1 MSGAEDNPIV
11 PVDVVQGIVRQLA
24 TVSQHTTTATTA
36 MRHLVSEIA
45 GLREMRTRDTTTIV
59 EAMAGA
65 SVRSGSPGVVDG
77 VMVRTTDPAI
87 SKLQEKDPEFPK
99 YGGNPEHFL
108 AWFVAVEERKELR
121 QLSDQAAIIFATEAL
136 EWHARVAA
144 GDGKSFENWRE
155 FVKELKSKFCPQTV
169 EYNVLHTLQSLRV
182 QGGNFPFY
190 VNQYALGYKL
200 KKLKNSRKVKADTIR
215 TAFLFGLEHEMQV
228 ELFKKDK
235 NDEIDTLE

>member
-1 MSGAEDNPIV
+1 MSGADGTTVV
-11 PVDVVQGIVRQLA
+11 PVDVVQWIVQQLS

-45 GLREMRTRDTTTIV
+45 GLRDMKTRDTTTMV
-59 EAMAGA
+59 EALAGA
-65 SVRSGSPGVVDG
+65 SVRSGSPGMVDG
-77 VMVRTTDPAI
+77 GVVWTTDPAVK
-87 SKLQEKDPEFPK
+87 KLQAKDPEFPK
-99 YGGNPEHFL
+99 YDGNPEHFL

-136 EWHARVAA
+136 EGHARGTA
-144 GDGKSFENWRE
+144 GDGNGFENWRE

-190 VNQYALGYKL
+190 VNQYALG
-200 KKLKNSRKVKADTIR
+200 
-215 TAFLFGLEHEMQV
+215 
-228 ELFKKDK
+228 
-235 NDEIDTLE
+235 